1 MIIGCSKE
9 VKDQEFRVGI
19 TPVDVLEY
27 LNCGHEVL
35 IEDGAGEGIDISNED
50 YIKAGA
56 KIVSKEELFDK
67 AKMIVKV
74 KEPIEEEY
82 KFFKEGQILY
92 TYLHLA
98 ADEKLTR
105 MLLDK
110 QISAFAYET
119 IQEGKK
125 LPCLSPMSAIAG
137 RLAVIQGCK
146 YLEKTYGGNG
156 MLLSGLTGVKKG
168 KITILGSGMVGLNA
182 AQLAFGM
189 GAEVVILGRD
199 PARLEYIDHVFN
211 GKITTLYS
219 NIANILES
227 VKDAD
232 VVIGAALVPGSKTP
246 KLLQRKHLKY
256 MKKGSV
262 IVDVAIDQGGCFET
276 SRATTHTNPIYE
288 VDGVIH
294 YAVGNMPGAV
304 AKTATM
310 ALVNATTPY
319 GIKIANLDVLG
330 AITCFESLRYG
341 LNTYKGACTHEGVA
355 RAFNLK
361 YTDPKSFIER

>member
-1 MIIGCSKE
+1 MIIGCVKE
-9 VKDQEFRVGI
+9 IKDQEFRVGL
-19 TPVDVLEY
+19 TPVDVIEY
-27 LNCGHEVL
+27 VNYGHEVL
-35 IEDGAGEGIDISNED
+35 VESGAGVSIDISDKD
-50 YIKAGA
+50 YENAGA
-56 KIVSKEELFDK
+56 KIVSKEEVFEK
-67 AKMIVKV
+67 AKMIIKV
-74 KEPIEEEY
+74 KEPLPSEY
-82 KFFKEGQILY
+82 EYFKKGQILY

-98 ADEKLTR
+98 ADYELTK
-105 MLLDK
+105 MLLEK
-110 QISAFAYET
+110 EISAFAYET

-219 NIANILES
+219 NISNILES

-232 VVIGAALVPGSKTP
+232 VVIGAALIPGAKTP
-246 KLLQRKHLKY
+246 KLLEKKHLKY

-288 VDGVIH
+288 VDGIIH

-319 GIKIANLDVLG
+319 GLKIANLGVIG
-330 AITCFESLRYG
+330 AITCFNSLRLG
-341 LNTYKGACTHEGVA
+341 LNTHKGYCTHEGVA
-355 RAFNLK
+355 EAFNLK
-361 YTDPKSFIER
+361 YTDPKTFIDM